1 MTKPLDLVRSEF
13 IEKTGLIAQNLG
25 IPRVAGRVLGMLLFD
40 GEAVSFGDLAREL
53 QVSRG
58 SISTS
63 TRLLEDR
70 ALIKRLTKPGE
81 RQDFFQLA
89 ERPFPNMLARVQQE
103 LSRAQEDIQ
112 ATVSEICDSRPD
124 IKARVQ
130 DYANLHTAL
139 LDSIKK
145 TSETL

>member
-1 MTKPLDLVRSEF
+1 MTKAMETVRSEF
-13 IEKTGLIAQNLG
+13 IEKNGLIAQNQG

-40 GEAVSFGDLAREL
+40 GEAMSFGDLARDL

-89 ERPFPNMLARVQQE
+89 ERPFPNMLGRVHQE
-103 LSRAQEDIQ
+103 MLRAQADIQ
-112 ATVSEICDSRPD
+112 ASVSEICDSRPD

-130 DYANLHTAL
+130 DYANLYAALSTSIQNTADGL
-139 LDSIKK
+139 
-145 TSETL
+145 

>member
-1 MTKPLDLVRSEF
+1 MNKPMDIVRSEF
-13 IEKTGLIAQNLG
+13 IEKTGLIAQNQG

-40 GEAVSFGDLAREL
+40 GEAMAFGDLARDL

-58 SISTS
+58 SISTA

-89 ERPFPNMLARVQQE
+89 EHPFPNMLARVQQE
-103 LSRAQEDIQ
+103 LLRAHADIQ
-112 ATVSEICDSRPD
+112 ASVSEICDTRPD

-130 DYANLHTAL
+130 DYANLYASL
-139 LDSIKK
+139 SASIQK
-145 TSETL
+145 TIEPL